1 VRSQRKPYFRVN
13 KRPAWAGGSYSVVD
27 AVGLLV
33 RDSLPDGGLNT
44 GYRDLLTGCD
54 ELANFVARDL
64 ALDGHFDPPR
74 TTC

>member
-1 VRSQRKPYFRVN
+1 M
-13 KRPAWAGGSYSVVD
+13 D